1 MSVISAKEFLELEEN
16 YDVLSGD
23 KDSIERALIEFAK
36 LHVKAA
42 LDSVYNA
49 GLDGVTTWF
58 GNPYTF
64 EGSDYLS
71 QTKIHKTYPLENI
84 K

>member
-23 KDSIERALIEFAK
+23 EDSIERALIEFAK
-36 LHVKAA
+36 LHTKEA
-42 LDSVYNA
+42 LKTISN
-49 GLDGVTTWF
+49 GTLDDITSWY
-58 GNPYTF
+58 GNPYNG
-64 EGSDYLS
+64 EGSECLDED
-71 QTKIHKTYPLENI
+71 KINKAYPLENI